1 MGHWAWGMA
10 VGHVHLGKQGISRVN
25 SKRRQFQDLNL
36 SSATMPLSLQ
46 VVVMHAQNLEAAN
59 TDLLPAAQV
68 ELRAIYADEEIAFQ
82 KTTVHPE
89 SKTPVLFSIWLE
101 M

>member
-1 MGHWAWGMA
+1 MSAEIGCSERFQCSNLVVPAQQGM
-10 VGHVHLGKQGISRVN
+10 
-25 SKRRQFQDLNL
+25 
-36 SSATMPLSLQ
+36 TLSLQ

-101 M
+101 MSPLICTLNLLTISL

>member
-1 MGHWAWGMA
+1 MA
-10 VGHVHLGKQGISRVN
+10 
-25 SKRRQFQDLNL
+25 
-36 SSATMPLSLQ
+36 MSLQ
-46 VVVMHAQNLEAAN
+46 IVVMHAQNLEATN

-89 SKTPVLFSIWLE
+89 SNNPVFSI
-101 M
+101 

>member
-1 MGHWAWGMA
+1 MSAEIGCSERFQCSNLVVPAQQGM
-10 VGHVHLGKQGISRVN
+10 
-25 SKRRQFQDLNL
+25 
-36 SSATMPLSLQ
+36 TLSLQ

-59 TDLLPAAQV
+59 IDLLPAAQV

-89 SKTPVLFSIWLE
+89 SNNPVFFKMNENCLKCHL
-101 M
+101 